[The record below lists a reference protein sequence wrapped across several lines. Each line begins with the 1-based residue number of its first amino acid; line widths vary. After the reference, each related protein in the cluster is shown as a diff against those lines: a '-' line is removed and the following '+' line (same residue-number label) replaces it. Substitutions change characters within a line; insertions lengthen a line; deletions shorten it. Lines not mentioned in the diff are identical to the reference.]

1 MLENQDIRD
10 LPLFLEVKTMAN
22 LSHNKIVKYITSW
35 VEQKPEKSA
44 ENFDTKSLENFEIDF
59 SDEILAKK

>member
-1 MLENQDIRD
+1 
-10 LPLFLEVKTMAN
+10 MAN

-35 VEQKPEKSA
+35 VEQQQEKA
-44 ENFDTKSLENFEIDF
+44 EEDFDTKSLDNFEIQF